1 MANQVDTGSTSFR
14 FVLIGALTLASLIP
28 LGLVSCVA
36 SDRSNNYESA
46 VNSIGMSWGREQ
58 RISGPVILIPIESK
72 QDGGAA
78 FVAVM
83 PETFRLHM
91 VSTHDVRKRG
101 IFEVPVF
108 ELEASASGSFP
119 ALDLDE
125 LEQRYGPLR
134 TDQTAV
140 FVGISDTRGIRTA
153 DLRWGGQEKD
163 LVPLPN
169 GPFGSG
175 ISASLGRSLGGVVQL
190 DLSSRDF
197 EVDLILRGTRR
208 FSVVANGD
216 TSNITMESSWPHP
229 SFMGRFLP
237 DEREV
242 GPSGF
247 TASYTV
253 SGLARGFP
261 SIFRVFES
269 GGDTGFAKESLGFD
283 AFEPVNLYSSVSR
296 SVKYGILFVA
306 LTLVGLLCLELSTG
320 IRFLPGA
327 IRRDH
332 YCSGTVLHDLA
343 GAGRVH
349 RIYAQLPAFRRVV
362 DGHDYLVCTWNHQE
376 ASADFA
382 GCLDPGGA
390 VRGDVPL
397 VAPGVVLVVGRNGG
411 VAAYSGDTDAHHPAT
426 QAFGKKRRQGLTVGR
441 IRLLKRGLGSN
452 RN

>member
-320 IRFLPGA
+320 IRF
-327 IRRDH
+327 
-332 YCSGTVLHDLA
+332 
-343 GAGRVH
+343 
-349 RIYAQLPAFRRVV
+349 
-362 DGHDYLVCTWNHQE
+362 YLVQYAVTIIALALFFMTLLALAEYIGFTPSYLLSAGLLTAMITWYAHGTIRKRRLT
-376 ASADFA
+376 S
-382 GCLDPGGA
+382 
-390 VRGDVPL
+390 L
-397 VAPGVVLVVGRNGG
+397 VASILVALYGVMYLLLRLESYSLLVGTAVLLLTLAILMRTTRQLKPL
-411 VAAYSGDTDAHHPAT
+411 ARSA
-426 QAFGKKRRQGLTVGR
+426 GKD
-441 IRLLKRGLGSN
+441 
-452 RN
+452 